1 MVPLCD
7 VHRALGLDAA
17 DVGSSERIFVQ
28 GSYEYHH
35 YGQGARD
42 AGWGCA
48 YRSCQTIFS
57 WYKLRDPQRV
67 RLVPSIKDM
76 QRQLVHIGDKP
87 ASFYESTEWIGS
99 VEISLLL
106 DSMHGISCKILSAQ
120 NFDQDL
126 PDQDLPDNVA
136 AALVAHLRTV
146 GSPMMVG
153 GQGGGA
159 RAIIG
164 AELGTSGKL
173 ERFLVLDPHYSGEDS
188 LESLQ
193 RQSARVCVWVRPCD
207 LCRQY
212 GKFTNFCLPL
222 PLNASTHG
230 GGRTSSQSPA
240 ESVESSPGISKSAAA
255 SRDERQD
262 EWHFEVIESS

>member
-1 MVPLCD
+1 MAPMCNI
-7 VHRALGLDAA
+7 HEALGLDAA
-17 DVGSSERIFVQ
+17 DVGRSERIFVQ

-87 ASFYESTEWIGS
+87 ASFYESAEWIGS

-106 DSMHGISCKILSAQ
+106 DSMHGISCKILS
-120 NFDQDL
+120 L
-126 PDQDLPDNVA
+126 PLPGPDNQDLPDNVA

-164 AELGTSGKL
+164 AELGSSGKL

-193 RQSARVCVWVRPCD
+193 RQSERVCVWVRPCD

-222 PLNASTHG
+222 PLDASTLG
-230 GGRTSSQSPA
+230 GGCTSEQSLA
-240 ESVESSPGISKSAAA
+240 ESVESSRGIAKSAAA

-262 EWHFEVIESS
+262 EWFFEVIESS